1 MARRSHIRTER
12 KGRQPKIMANT
23 FCATDRQR
31 PVLGNLLSP
40 AEQAELAEIAT
51 VLIYQGGGTVIF
63 TDGEDA
69 HFIHLIDEGVVRV
82 SRDLPDGARQVLGFM
97 WPGDMLGLME
107 AGRYVNS
114 AETLT
119 PATLFRLPLD
129 RLQRLLLRE
138 PLLQLHMLTKAA
150 HELRK
155 AQRQLIVLGQ
165 FNNRRRLASFLLD
178 CRQHVAFFDSAA
190 RQLRLPMSRFDI
202 ADYLGI
208 SPESVARAFAALE
221 QHGFVWRLSPRA
233 IEFVDADGLARFVR
247 GARNT
252 R

>member
-1 MARRSHIRTER
+1 MVRRWHAGTER
-12 KGRQPKIMANT
+12 KGRRPKIIASE
-23 FCATDRQR
+23 FWAADRQR

-40 AEQAELAEIAT
+40 AEQAQLANIAT
-51 VLIYQGGGTVIF
+51 VLTYQAAGVVII
-63 TDGEDA
+63 TEGEDA
-69 HFIHLIDEGVVRV
+69 HFIYLIDEGVVRI
-82 SRDLPDGARQVLGFM
+82 SRNLPDGARQVLGFM

-129 RLQRLLLRE
+129 RLQGLLLRE
-138 PLLQLHMLTKAA
+138 PLLQLHILTKAA

-165 FNNRRRLASFLLD
+165 LNNGKRLASFLLD
-178 CRQHVAFFDSAA
+178 CRQHVSFFDSAT

-202 ADYLGI
+202 ADYLGT

-221 QHGFVWRLSPRA
+221 RQGFVRRLSPRTVEL
-233 IEFVDADGLARFVR
+233 IDADGLGRFVR
-247 GARNT
+247 GT
-252 R
+252 

>member
-1 MARRSHIRTER
+1 MARRLLARTER
-12 KGRQPKIMANT
+12 KGRQPKIIASE
-23 FCATDRQR
+23 FCATEPRR

-51 VLIYQGGGTVIF
+51 VLTYQAGGAVIF
-63 TDGEDA
+63 TEGEDA
-69 HFIHLIDEGVVRV
+69 HFIHLIDEGVVRI
-82 SRDLPDGARQVLGFM
+82 SRDLPDGTRQVLGFM

-129 RLQRLLLRE
+129 RLQRLLLRK
-138 PLLQLHMLTKAA
+138 PLLQLHILKKAA

-165 FNNRRRLASFLLD
+165 LNNRRRLASFILD

-221 QHGFVWRLSPRA
+221 QYGFVRRSSPRT
-233 IEFVDADGLARFVR
+233 IELVDADGLARFVR
-247 GARNT
+247 GIQPS
-252 R
+252 